1 MGVYPEN
8 VAVQHRSFVWETDTN
23 GNPVTDAHGNPVGA
37 LAAPVTRYA
46 FTVYQVDWQH
56 PHPDPISIEFL
67 DRTIA
72 EIILMVSDPYDYKKL
87 DEVQI
92 WNGAEWLAYEVMNLS
107 ISWGPGFPWQRYA
120 GLFGGEVHG
129 RRVN

>member
-8 VAVQHRSFVWETDTN
+8 VEVKHRSFVFETDDN
-23 GNPVTDAHGNPVGA
+23 GNPVVDAHGNPVGA
-37 LAAPVTRYA
+37 LADPVIRHA

-56 PHPDPISIEFL
+56 PHPDPISIEYL
-67 DRTIA
+67 DRTIG
-72 EIILMVSDPYDYKKL
+72 EIILMVSDPYNYKKL

-92 WNGAEWLAYEVMNLS
+92 FNGSEWLAYEVMNMS

-120 GLFGGEVHG
+120 DLFGGEVHG

>member
-8 VAVQHRSFVWETDTN
+8 VEVKHRSYVFD
-23 GNPVTDAHGNPVGA
+23 GGTDAHGNPTGA
-37 LAAPVTRYA
+37 LADPVTRYA

-56 PHPDPISIEFL
+56 PHPDPISIEYL

-72 EIILMVSDPYDYKKL
+72 EIILMVSDPYNYKKL

-92 WNGAEWLAYEVMNLS
+92 FNGAEWQAYEVMNQS

-120 GLFGGEVHG
+120 NLFGGEVHG